1 VTLFGI
7 VIEVNSPALNASD
20 PIEVTPLGISA
31 APAQFVF
38 PVTTLFV
45 IVNVPPALQ
54 FTVAAQAGGATRVAP
69 SKANTATSD
78 NFLDFSNTGTPCQ

>member
-1 VTLFGI
+1 L
-7 VIEVNSPALNASD
+7 
-20 PIEVTPLGISA
+20 PIDVTPVGITAVPLQVEA
-31 APAQFVF
+31 A
-38 PVTTLFV
+38 VTTLLFV